1 MQSKILTMA
10 DVFKKAKKENVSV
23 KEVKNRF
30 NDIYTQTING
40 WKITYLSLIAF
51 LLSFQIQA
59 TPTEDLL
66 NLLSLYGT
74 QQVYVLPAFNNY
86 YQDIN
91 EGGGYSYLGQLSLVD
106 DVAFFLPANVM
117 QVDTSDYEF
126 EWSINSV
133 LLTNRANPQIYNFEA
148 LKCDGVVEMN
158 LRITDKVS
166 RAVFERTQWAYL
178 GYNYIADCDCDDC
191 PSFLDVFYEFY
202 PDVSDYYFQVEYSDF
217 DYNEDNFFDTQDI
230 LVLLTTF

>member
-1 MQSKILTMA
+1 MA

-23 KEVKNRF
+23 KEVKKRF

-86 YQDIN
+86 Y
-91 EGGGYSYLGQLSLVD
+91 
-106 DVAFFLPANVM
+106 PANVM